1 MFTRSRDEGQ
11 SQEAESRAA
20 LPSCSLKLRPGRLGI
35 MSQGK
40 SFLKE
45 QNKRNKGHLTCWL
58 SPGGDADCLRW
69 ECLLSSPPARGP
81 PGRRLH
87 SPVSAPQMLKSL
99 LIMAQDVRRWLSEAG
114 KTVTRPQP
122 ALTHWLHAEAPS
134 PGTHLRRSAGSL
146 DTSVGPSIH
155 SLPATLSGPVPSR
168 QHPGP
173 VCKRLRT
180 SVISGSCHVPRDVA
194 QKAQD
199 GKSGETGL
207 PRETWSLLP

>member
-1 MFTRSRDEGQ
+1 MLAEPRGRRRLSALRMFTVL
-11 SQEAESRAA
+11 A
-20 LPSCSLKLRPGRLGI
+20 PSS
-35 MSQGK
+35 
-40 SFLKE
+40 
-45 QNKRNKGHLTCWL
+45 
-58 SPGGDADCLRW
+58 
-69 ECLLSSPPARGP
+69 GP
-81 PGRRLH
+81 PGQRLH

-180 SVISGSCHVPRDVA
+180 SVGKQGEHNTWIFLSGQSGRPSMVVTLGACPLLCSCLLMDPQRLHFS
-194 QKAQD
+194 
-199 GKSGETGL
+199 GKVIPHATCVSGEHGRRSISEPHA
-207 PRETWSLLP
+207 PRRGCRGC